1 MGPGVPQ
8 YLRGWGF
15 LFTYSKGPLYH
26 QCLLQAPTIVD
37 APSCFLKLSHTTKH
51 LLVHII
57 FAFDFSSLSKLST
70 TCEESIGKLE
80 YLSAVKMRHCFS
92 MLDFS
97 SFEKCAICYTLPPH
111 GKIERERQKGRPGK

>member
-1 MGPGVPQ
+1 
-8 YLRGWGF
+8 
-15 LFTYSKGPLYH
+15 
-26 QCLLQAPTIVD
+26 
-37 APSCFLKLSHTTKH
+37 
-51 LLVHII
+51 VHII